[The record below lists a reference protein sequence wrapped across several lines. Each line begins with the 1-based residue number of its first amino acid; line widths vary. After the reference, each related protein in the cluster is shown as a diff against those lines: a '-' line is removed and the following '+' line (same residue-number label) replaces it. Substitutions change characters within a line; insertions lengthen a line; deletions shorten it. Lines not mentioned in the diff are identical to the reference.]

1 MQGISPI
8 REEEFDRFRRL
19 IYEVAGISMAPQ
31 KKMLVASRLAKRLNH
46 YGLNT
51 YGDYYRLATS
61 ANFTGEFQVM
71 IDLLTTNETYFF
83 REPQHFD
90 FLEQSILKK
99 WRGERFRIWSAACS
113 SGEEVYTL
121 SMKLAEHF
129 SHKNWEVLGSD
140 ISSRML
146 DSCRRAVYPMTRLQ
160 NMPEHFLKKYCL
172 KGVRQQEGMIMIDR
186 SLRERCRFM
195 TVNLMESLPDIG
207 KFEVIFIRNV
217 MIYFDM
223 PTKKAV
229 VDRITRVLNPG
240 GYLIISHSETLH
252 GISKHFKMIKPSI
265 YQLLPR

>member
-1 MQGISPI
+1 
-8 REEEFDRFRRL
+8 
-19 IYEVAGISMAPQ
+19 
-31 KKMLVASRLAKRLNH
+31 
-46 YGLNT
+46 
-51 YGDYYRLATS
+51 
-61 ANFTGEFQVM
+61 
-71 IDLLTTNETYFF
+71 
-83 REPQHFD
+83 
-90 FLEQSILKK
+90 
-99 WRGERFRIWSAACS
+99 
-113 SGEEVYTL
+113 
-121 SMKLAEHF
+121 
-129 SHKNWEVLGSD
+129 
-140 ISSRML
+140 
-146 DSCRRAVYPMTRLQ
+146 
-160 NMPEHFLKKYCL
+160 MPEHFLKKYCL